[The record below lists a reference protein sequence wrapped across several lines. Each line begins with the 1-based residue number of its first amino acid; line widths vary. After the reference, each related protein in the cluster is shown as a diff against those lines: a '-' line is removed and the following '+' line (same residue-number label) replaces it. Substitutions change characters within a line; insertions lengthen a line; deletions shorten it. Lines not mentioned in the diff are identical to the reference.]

1 MLLSITGKFSDL
13 QEKIALPVL
22 VSALSFNA
30 KSAVVVY
37 ITLSNETVVGSIKN
51 PILWL
56 CWVGEGGVGNC
67 LIFQDK
73 SLGWA
78 PWLLQFKS
86 SLSE

>member
-13 QEKIALPVL
+13 QEKIGLPVL

-30 KSAVVVY
+30 KSAMVVY

-56 CWVGEGGVGNC
+56 CWVGGRRCG
-67 LIFQDK
+67 
-73 SLGWA
+73 
-78 PWLLQFKS
+78 
-86 SLSE
+86 